1 MNKPRTDDWAFENGK
16 ERLWWAENATGHIFF
31 TSPMSPLP
39 PGFAR
44 FSTTNPKQM
53 DRLFSRMHDQ
63 EREQNEKFIERL
75 YNQGREKY
83 DMLRSNL
90 RNRLMASG
98 VSDAEKNIIRAS
110 LKLMD
115 ERDHKAQQNNVRGVS
130 YLQEMDEHQYKVSN
144 EEDEHEKELRK
155 QSVN

>member
-63 EREQNEKFIERL
+63 EREHNEKFLERL
-75 YNQGREKY
+75 YTQGREKF
-83 DMLRSNL
+83 DRLRSNL

-115 ERDHKAQQNNVRGVS
+115 ERDHKAQQNTVRGVS